1 MPTGRVK
8 FYDHNKGFG
17 FITTDEGNDIHL
29 PASALPEGVSQL
41 RPGTRVEFGIAD
53 SRRGPQALSVELLD
67 KLPSVVRATRPKDQD
82 MATIVDDLIRML
94 DTASTGLPSR
104 RYPAARQAELMAS
117 LMRRV
122 SDAFDSC

>member
-1 MPTGRVK
+1 MPTGTVK

-53 SRRGPQALSVELLD
+53 SRRGPQALSVEPID
-67 KLPSVVRATRPKDQD
+67 KLPSVVRATRPKAQD
-82 MATIVDDLIRML
+82 MAGIVDALLRML
-94 DTASTGLPSR
+94 DSASTGLRSG
-104 RYPAARQAELMAS
+104 RYPASQQARQIATIMT
-117 LMRRV
+117 RV
-122 SDAFDSC
+122 ADAFDA

>member
-67 KLPSVVRATRPKDQD
+67 KLPSVVRATRPKAQD
-82 MATIVDDLIRML
+82 MAAIIDDLIRML
-94 DTASTGLPSR
+94 DIASTGLRSE
-104 RYPAARQAELMAS
+104 RYALAIQAEPLAPIMIRLPAAFVA
-117 LMRRV
+117 
-122 SDAFDSC
+122 

>member
-1 MPTGRVK
+1 MPTGRGK

-53 SRRGPQALSVELLD
+53 SRRGPQALYVDVLE
-67 KLPSVVRATRPKDQD
+67 KLPSVVRATRRKGQD
-82 MATIVDDLIRML
+82 MAALVDDLLRML
-94 DTASTGLPSR
+94 DTASPGLRSG
-104 RYPAARQAELMAS
+104 RYPSARQAEHMATI
-117 LMRRV
+117 MRTV
-122 SDAFDSC
+122 ADAFDA

>member
-1 MPTGRVK
+1 MPTGTVK

-67 KLPSVVRATRPKDQD
+67 KLPSVVRATRPKAQD
-82 MATIVDDLIRML
+82 MAAIVDDLIRML
-94 DTASTGLPSR
+94 DTASTGLRSG
-104 RYPAARQAELMAS
+104 RYPAARQADQLSRCLRLVGVTFA
-117 LMRRV
+117 
-122 SDAFDSC
+122 C

>member
-67 KLPSVVRATRPKDQD
+67 KLPSVVRATRPKAQD
-82 MATIVDDLIRML
+82 MAAIVDDLIRML
-94 DTASTGLPSR
+94 DTASTGLRSG
-104 RYPAARQAELMAS
+104 RYPAARQAEQMATI
-117 LMRRV
+117 MRRV
-122 SDAFDSC
+122 ADAFEA